1 MMDEG
6 YGYIMKIDAIV
17 EDIHRKEPLLSLQA
31 LSSLALERLG
41 IKVPKVLFM
50 VEATFK
56 GHLDRLKEEKGPSL
70 RAH

>member
-1 MMDEG
+1 
-6 YGYIMKIDAIV
+6 MKIDAIV

-50 VEATFK
+50 VEVTFK
-56 GHLDRLKEEKGPSL
+56 GHLDRLTGVNDLSL
-70 RAH
+70 QSH